1 MKKTVSV
8 IGSGTMGSGIA
19 QIAAS
24 HGCHT
29 VLYDI
34 NDEALNKSKA
44 SLEKI
49 LNRLIEK
56 GRIDA
61 QIKDLIQKHI
71 TYTTDLNTIKNSD
84 LVIEAIIENFDIKKD
99 LFTKVEGLVSDQ
111 CVIASNTSSLS
122 ITSLAATLQRPERFL
137 GIHFFNPA
145 PVMKLVEVIPALQ
158 TTPNIVT
165 DIKSLIDSWGKIVV
179 TAKDTPGFIVNKVA
193 RPFYSEAFK
202 IYEEGMATPLEIDT
216 ALKEVGGFRMGPFEL
231 TDFIGHDVN
240 YKVTETVWKSFYH
253 DSRYQPAFCQ
263 KNLVDAGYLG
273 RKSGRG
279 FYSYPRTEAGQK
291 TNLSEDRMQ
300 AITNRVVIM
309 LINEAADTLHRNI
322 ASRDDI
328 DTAMTKGVNY
338 PKGLLKWADDLGI
351 EECVR
356 RMDILFEEYHE
367 GRYRCS
373 PLLRRMV
380 RQEKTFYN

>member
-29 VLYDI
+29 ILFDI
-34 NDEALNKSKA
+34 NDEALAKSKA

-49 LNRLIEK
+49 LTRLIEK
-56 GRIDA
+56 GRIDE
-61 QIKDLIQKHI
+61 QIKGLIQKHI
-71 TYTTDLNTIKNSD
+71 SYTTNLSTIKDSD
-84 LVIEAIIENFDIKKD
+84 LVIEAIIENFEIKKD
-99 LFTKVEGLVSDQ
+99 VFTKVEALVSDQ

-122 ITSLAATLQRPERFL
+122 ITSLAATLEKPSRFL

-158 TTPNIVT
+158 TQPSTVT
-165 DIKSLIDSWGKIVV
+165 EIKTWINSWGKIVV

-202 IYEEGMATPLEIDT
+202 VFEEGMATPLEIDT
-216 ALKEVGGFRMGPFEL
+216 ALKQVGGFRMGPFEL

-240 YKVTETVWKSFYH
+240 YKVTETVWKSFYY
-253 DSRYQPAFCQ
+253 DNRYQPAFCQ

-279 FYSYPRTEAGQK
+279 YYTYPRTEADQK
-291 TNLSEDRMQ
+291 TDISEDRMQ
-300 AITNRVVIM
+300 AITNRIVIM

-338 PKGLLKWADDLGI
+338 PKGLLKWADELGI

-373 PLLRRMV
+373 PLLRKMAR
-380 RQEKTFYN
+380 REQTFY